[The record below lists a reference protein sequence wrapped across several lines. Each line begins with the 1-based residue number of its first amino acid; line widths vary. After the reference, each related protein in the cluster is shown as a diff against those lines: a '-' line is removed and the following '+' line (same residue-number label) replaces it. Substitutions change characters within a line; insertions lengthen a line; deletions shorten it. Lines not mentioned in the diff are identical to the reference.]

1 MNVGVLIIKS
11 KLGIRKT
18 DDFNLLLF
26 SLIKYTNDHFIMCI
40 TELYIHESRTIAA
53 AGRKA

>member
-1 MNVGVLIIKS
+1 M
-11 KLGIRKT
+11 T

-53 AGRKA
+53 ACRKT